1 MTPSVLVVTT
11 QARNGSLLRDV
22 LTKNGYE
29 VVLASSWEAWQKAL
43 LQTPRIALA
52 LIDGVGLEAHVER
65 GYALLRERGIPFVV
79 IVPRWEARLEALALH
94 HGARGVLVKPLDIPK
109 FLAMMREWLPPEPSI
124 VPTSAQQD
132 GMALIDGGRRMERVA
147 VLLESS
153 ENARLLRE
161 WMAPRFEL
169 VTGTPDKI
177 LTEGVFDL
185 GILDTRT
192 LIQYVEA
199 IVRLRQRLAPVLLPF
214 LLLTP
219 RQDLQ
224 VAAHHLW
231 QAVDELILTPVEK
244 LELQARV
251 EILLRARRLSVELH
265 CRYRRLFEHVPIG
278 LYRADAEGRLLDVNP
293 AMREMLR
300 LPKNLTPET
309 MPPTFWF
316 ADADDFG
323 RLLELLDDQNRIC
336 GKEIQLRSYEG
347 EIFWGRVALQA
358 LRDSAGHLIS
368 LEGAIENADEIVR
381 SREERERWIRSMADE
396 AQKLQQILAT
406 VPESVIL
413 FDAHGMILLAN
424 AHARAILPEL
434 AGVQG
439 EGDVL
444 EYMGDHTLRELL
456 TSPPV
461 RGLWHEVRSG
471 KRTYTMLARPVE
483 GLSAGEAQWVLVIKD
498 VTQENEIRA
507 RVHQQERLAAVGQL
521 AAGIAHD
528 FNNIMAVITLYAQ
541 MLERATNL
549 DTRQRENVATIAQQA
564 AHATRLI
571 QQILDFSRRSLL
583 ERRPFDLLPF
593 LKEQG
598 KLLERTLPESIRVTL
613 EYRDGEYRIMADP
626 TSLQQM
632 LMNLAVNARDAMPEG
647 GKLTLK
653 LERLIVKAGETPPVS
668 DFPEIEVGEW
678 IRLTVSDTGTGI
690 APDVLPHIF
699 EPFFTTKEPGK
710 GSGLGL
716 AQVHGIVAQ
725 HEGHITL
732 ETEVG
737 KGTAFHVYFP
747 ALEVSPVVNQVDVS
761 TLPLGHGEWILLVED
776 NPVVRTALTR
786 TLEDLNYQVLTA
798 ADGRE
803 ALAIIDA
810 HDKKISLML
819 SDVVMPGMGGVTLVR
834 TLRQSGWR
842 KPIVML
848 TGHALDENLE
858 ALRQDGLI
866 ADCLT
871 KPVVLEEL
879 ASVLSRLL

>member
-1 MTPSVLVVTT
+1 MKPSVLVVTT

-22 LTKNGYE
+22 LTKDGYN
-29 VVLASSWEAWQKAL
+29 VILASSWEAWQKAL
-43 LQTPRIALA
+43 LHTPRIALA
-52 LIDGVGLEAHVER
+52 LVDEAGLGAHVER
-65 GYALLRERGIPFVV
+65 GYALLREYGVPFVV
-79 IVPRWEARLEALALH
+79 IVPRRDARLEALTLH

-109 FLAMMREWLPPEPSI
+109 FLAMMHEWLPPEPST
-124 VPTSAQQD
+124 VPTSSKQD
-132 GMALIDGGRRMERVA
+132 GMALMDGGRRMERVA
-147 VLLESS
+147 ILLESS

-169 VTGTPDKI
+169 ISGAPET
-177 LTEGVFDL
+177 LLSEGLFDL

-192 LIQYVEA
+192 LSQYGPL
-199 IVRLRQRLAPVLLPF
+199 IVQLRQRLTPVLLPF

-224 VAAHHLW
+224 MAAHHLW
-231 QAVDELILTPVEK
+231 QTVDELILTPVEK

-265 CRYRRLFEHVPIG
+265 CRYRRLFENVPIG
-278 LYRADAEGRLLDVNP
+278 LYRADAEGRLLDANP
-293 AMREMLR
+293 TMREMLR
-300 LPKNLTPET
+300 LPETLSPET
-309 MPPTFWF
+309 MPPAFWF
-316 ADADDFG
+316 ADADDFN
-323 RLLELLDDQNRIC
+323 RLLNVLDTQNRIS
-336 GKEIQLRSYEG
+336 GQEMLLRSWEG
-347 EIFWGRVALQA
+347 DTFWGRLALQA
-358 LRDSAGHLIS
+358 LRDSAGHLVS
-368 LEGAIENADEIVR
+368 LEGAVENADEIVR
-381 SREERERWIRSMADE
+381 NREERERWVRSMADE
-396 AQKLQQILAT
+396 ARKIQQILAT

-413 FDAHGMILLAN
+413 FDAHGMILLTN

-434 AGVQG
+434 AGVRG
-439 EGDVL
+439 EGEVL
-444 EYMGDHTLRELL
+444 EYVGDHTLRELL

-471 KRTYTMLARPVE
+471 KKIYEMLARPVE
-483 GLSAGEAQWVLVIKD
+483 GLSVGEAQWVLVVKD

-549 DTRQRENVATIAQQA
+549 DARQRENVTTIAQQA

-593 LKEQG
+593 LKEQS
-598 KLLERTLPESIRVTL
+598 KLLERTLPENIRVTL
-613 EYRDGEYRIMADP
+613 EYCDGEYRILADP

-653 LERLIVKAGETPPVS
+653 LERLIVKVGEAPPVS

-732 ETEVG
+732 ETELG

-747 ALEVSPVVNQVDVS
+747 AQEISPVVNHVDVS
-761 TLPLGHGEWILLVED
+761 ALPLGHGEWILLVED

-803 ALAIIDA
+803 ALSVLEV

-834 TLRQSGWR
+834 TLRQNGWR

-879 ASVLSRLL
+879 ASVLSSLL